1 MARVHAMKHF
11 HGPYSGSSEDPS
23 LGFGYFI
30 RFATKQTAFGGVA
43 YLAAGLLVTAVFA
56 IASVFTSYR
65 FEPIL
70 VWKVIGFFLVLYVS
84 VLWFCTICVGCL
96 IMIPVGIWRFSQRRA
111 QTDPKKTAHEEGLWD
126 RLLDGPER
134 P

>member
-1 MARVHAMKHF
+1 MATVHAMKHF
-11 HGPYSGSSEDPS
+11 HGPHSGRSEDPS

-43 YLAAGLLVTAVFA
+43 YLAAGLLVTAVFG
-56 IASVFTSYR
+56 IASVFASYR

-96 IMIPVGIWRFSQRRA
+96 IMIPVGIWRFSQRHA
-111 QTDPKKTAHEEGLWD
+111 HTDPKKTAREEGLWD
-126 RLLDGPER
+126 RLLDGPES